1 MIKVFWYLS
10 FQTNDCQASK
20 LVLWD
25 RHQVDQQNRWD
36 MVDMIDIFSCY
47 HKAFFQRRSQTR
59 RQRCA
64 CKSTSPTL
72 CWSTDASST
81 SGSTFSSPAWTR
93 WRSTCTRR
101 GLSGGE
107 GSLSFNLN
115 MTSAFRFATQ
125 QYTNDPSQLGNN
137 FIHLTNYRW
146 IKDKYQIQPNDH
158 LPAVSTRRIRR
169 DLCTLR
175 YVIKRALNKCK
186 TKAAEG
192 LDKGVKQRL
201 NESVEQTLN
210 IGVE

>member
-1 MIKVFWYLS
+1 M
-10 FQTNDCQASK
+10 
-20 LVLWD
+20 
-25 RHQVDQQNRWD
+25 
-36 MVDMIDIFSCY
+36 
-47 HKAFFQRRSQTR
+47 
-59 RQRCA
+59 
-64 CKSTSPTL
+64 
-72 CWSTDASST
+72 
-81 SGSTFSSPAWTR
+81 
-93 WRSTCTRR
+93 
-101 GLSGGE
+101 
-107 GSLSFNLN
+107 NL
-115 MTSAFRFATQ
+115 TSAFRFATQ

-146 IKDKYQIQPNDH
+146 VKNQLHPNDH
-158 LPAVSTRRIRR
+158 LSAVSTRRIRR